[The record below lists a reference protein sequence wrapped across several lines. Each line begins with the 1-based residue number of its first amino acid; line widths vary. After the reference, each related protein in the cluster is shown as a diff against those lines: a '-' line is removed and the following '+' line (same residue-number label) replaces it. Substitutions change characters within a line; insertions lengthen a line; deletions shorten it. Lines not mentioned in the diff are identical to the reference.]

1 MMGLDIQKS
10 ILVDVSA
17 NNQKD
22 IFNLISHEAV
32 DRGYAEDSNL
42 LLEAL
47 NERENEGTTGMMD
60 GFAIPHAKSNTVK
73 APALVIFKLIEG
85 VEWNSMDGKKI
96 DFVISLLIPE
106 EEKGT
111 THLQLLSKVARLLMK
126 EEVKNLLK
134 EAKSD
139 SEIDSILTKYIAK

>member
-1 MMGLDIQKS
+1 MGLDIQKS

-17 NNQKD
+17 NSQKD
-22 IFNLISHEAV
+22 IFKLISNEAV
-32 DRGYAEDSNL
+32 NKGYANDSNL
-42 LLEAL
+42 LMEAL
-47 NERENEGTTGMMD
+47 INRENEGTTGMMD
-60 GFAIPHAKSNTVK
+60 GFAIPHAKSNTIK
-73 APALVIFKLIEG
+73 IPALIIFKLTNG

-96 DFVISLLIPE
+96 NFVISLLIPE

-134 EAKSD
+134 EAKSEL
-139 SEIDSILTKYIAK
+139 EIEAILTKYIAK

>member
-1 MMGLDIQKS
+1 MGLDIQKS

-17 NNQKD
+17 NSQKD
-22 IFNLISHEAV
+22 IFKLISNEAV
-32 DRGYAEDSNL
+32 NKGYANDSNL
-42 LLEAL
+42 LMEAL
-47 NERENEGTTGMMD
+47 INRENEGTTGMMD
-60 GFAIPHAKSNTVK
+60 GFAIPHAKSNTIK
-73 APALVIFKLIEG
+73 IPALIIFKLTNG

-96 DFVISLLIPE
+96 NFVISLLIPE

-134 EAKSD
+134 EAKSEL
-139 SEIDSILTKYIAK
+139 EIEAILTKYIDI

>member
-1 MMGLDIQKS
+1 MGLDIQKS

-17 NNQKD
+17 NSQKD
-22 IFNLISHEAV
+22 IFKLISNEAV
-32 DRGYAEDSNL
+32 NKGYAKDSNL
-42 LLEAL
+42 LMEAL
-47 NERENEGTTGMMD
+47 NNRENEGTTGMMD
-60 GFAIPHAKSNTVK
+60 GFAIPHAKSNTIK
-73 APALVIFKLIEG
+73 MPALIIFKLTNG
-85 VEWNSMDGKKI
+85 VEWNSMDGKQI

-134 EAKSD
+134 EAKIE
-139 SEIDSILTKYIAK
+139 SEIDAILTKYITK

>member
-1 MMGLDIQKS
+1 MGLDIQKS

-17 NNQKD
+17 NSQKD
-22 IFNLISHEAV
+22 IFKLISNEAV
-32 DRGYAEDSNL
+32 NKGYAKDSNL
-42 LLEAL
+42 LMEAL
-47 NERENEGTTGMMD
+47 NNRENEGTTGMMD
-60 GFAIPHAKSNTVK
+60 GFAIPHAKSNTIK
-73 APALVIFKLIEG
+73 MPALIIFKLTNG
-85 VEWNSMDGKKI
+85 VEWNSMDGKQI

-134 EAKSD
+134 EAKSE
-139 SEIDSILTKYIAK
+139 SEIDAILTKYITK

>member
-1 MMGLDIQKS
+1 MGLDIQKS

-17 NNQKD
+17 NSQKD
-22 IFNLISHEAV
+22 IFKLISNEAV
-32 DRGYAEDSNL
+32 NKGYANDSNL
-42 LLEAL
+42 LMEAL
-47 NERENEGTTGMMD
+47 INRENEGTTGMMD
-60 GFAIPHAKSNTVK
+60 GFAIPHAKSNTIK
-73 APALVIFKLIEG
+73 IPALIIFKLTNG

-96 DFVISLLIPE
+96 NFVISLLIPE

-134 EAKSD
+134 EAKSEL
-139 SEIDSILTKYIAK
+139 EIEAILTKYIDK

>member
-1 MMGLDIQKS
+1 MGLDIQKS
-10 ILVDVSA
+10 ILVGISA
-17 NNQKD
+17 NSKED
-22 IFNLISHEAV
+22 VFNLITREAV

-60 GFAIPHAKSNTVK
+60 GFAIPHAKSNTIK
-73 APALVIFKLIEG
+73 APALVIFKLTKG

-106 EEKGT
+106 EEKGSA
-111 THLQLLSKVARLLMK
+111 HLQLLSKVARLLMK

-139 SEIDSILTKYIAK
+139 SEIDTILTKYITK

>member
-1 MMGLDIQKS
+1 MGLDIQKS

-17 NNQKD
+17 NSQKD
-22 IFNLISHEAV
+22 VFNLISHEAV
-32 DRGYAEDSNL
+32 DKGYAEDSNL

-60 GFAIPHAKSNTVK
+60 GFAIPHAKSNTIK
-73 APALVIFKLIEG
+73 APALVIFKLTEG

-139 SEIDSILTKYIAK
+139 SEIDTILTKYSAK

>member
-1 MMGLDIQKS
+1 MGLDIQKS

-17 NNQKD
+17 NSQKD
-22 IFNLISHEAV
+22 IFKLISNEAV
-32 DRGYAEDSNL
+32 NKGYANDSNL
-42 LLEAL
+42 LIEAL
-47 NERENEGTTGMMD
+47 NYRENEGTTGMMD
-60 GFAIPHAKSNTVK
+60 GFAIPHAKSNTIK
-73 APALVIFKLIEG
+73 IPALIIFKLTNG
-85 VEWNSMDGKKI
+85 VEWNSMDGKQI

-134 EAKSD
+134 KSKSE
-139 SEIDSILTKYIAK
+139 SEIDAILTKYITK

>member
-1 MMGLDIQKS
+1 MGLDIQKS
-10 ILVDVSA
+10 ILVGISA
-17 NNQKD
+17 NSKED
-22 IFNLISHEAV
+22 VFNLISREAV

-47 NERENEGTTGMMD
+47 NNREDEGTTGMMD
-60 GFAIPHAKSNTVK
+60 GFAIPHAKSNTIK
-73 APALVIFKLIEG
+73 APALIIFKLTEG

-106 EEKGT
+106 EEKGS

-139 SEIDSILTKYIAK
+139 SEIDTILTKYITK